1 MHKECVTFNFL
12 REEHAKCHNLYL
24 LQDDKTAGKGEG
36 GTGMTSKH
44 TLNNW
49 LSLQSTRQLGNI
61 PMIVEI
67 CYHIS
72 NLDVSIKRHKLGNN
86 THLWNKHSLQ
96 ENGTL
101 EKKKKDKQR
110 EDSLRQTRHVSKN

>member
-1 MHKECVTFNFL
+1 MSRLTSCGRNTQNATTSTGF
-12 REEHAKCHNLYL
+12 
-24 LQDDKTAGKGEG
+24 KTTKQQESG
-36 GTGMTSKH
+36 GGIGMTSKH

-86 THLWNKHSLQ
+86 THL
-96 ENGTL
+96 
-101 EKKKKDKQR
+101 
-110 EDSLRQTRHVSKN
+110 

>member
-1 MHKECVTFNFL
+1 MPQPLPASRRQNS
-12 REEHAKCHNLYL
+12 R
-24 LQDDKTAGKGEG
+24 KGG
-36 GTGMTSKH
+36 GGAIGMTLKH

-86 THLWNKHSLQ
+86 THLRNKHSLQ
-96 ENGTL
+96 ENITL
-101 EKKKKDKQR
+101 EKKKDKQR